1 MRQTIS
7 PVLIQRQ
14 RHRHQRQSMWVMSS
28 PLLLD
33 AFVLA
38 LAVKDEK
45 ALLPS
50 KETPVML
57 NRRPKSSSPPPSFGP
72 WTPCLESRLQVLVAR
87 AVPSGRGWRWRRRAE
102 VVTGGRRS
110 REGSRATAPRRGQR
124 DEDLDVAAAPCYSAT
139 AASLLDSSGLFE
151 RPTEQIPTRP

>member
-7 PVLIQRQ
+7 LVLIQRQ
-14 RHRHQRQSMWVMSS
+14 RHRHQRQSMSVVSL
-28 PLLLD
+28 PLFLD
-33 AFVLA
+33 AFA
-38 LAVKDEK
+38 AGDDK
-45 ALLPS
+45 ALLLS

-57 NRRPKSSSPPPSFGP
+57 NRRPKSSSSPPSFGP

-87 AVPSGRGWRWRRRAE
+87 AVPSGQGWRWRRRAE
-102 VVTGGRRS
+102 VVTGGRQS
-110 REGSRATAPRRGQR
+110 REGSRATAPHRGQR
-124 DEDLDVAAAPCYSAT
+124 DEDLDIAAAPCYSAT